1 MIREALQILT
11 EAESITLYHGDNFST
26 KRIDPKL
33 MNNGNVQE
41 GPGIYFSDKLEVAQL
56 YGKDVVY
63 TEVNPKNFI
72 PSRGTVGK
80 YLKLRYN
87 LMKILHKVDPE
98 PLWYD
103 LTDWGAEILN
113 PEDVKLSDLR
123 FLSEQVKNEEVR
135 NFLIGLAQ
143 SFGPEELAKA
153 WLKVYPNKLGTYNS
167 EIDFYAI
174 INTKVFLRPYEEE
187 V

>member
-11 EAESITLYHGDNFST
+11 EANTLTIYHGDNFGT
-26 KRIDPKL
+26 KRIDSKL
-33 MNNGNVQE
+33 MMNGNVQE
-41 GPGIYFSDKLEVAQL
+41 GPGIYFGTLETAQT

-63 TEVNPKNFI
+63 AEVDPKKFI
-72 PSRGTVGK
+72 PSRGTVGR
-80 YLKLRYN
+80 YLKLRYD

-103 LTDWGAEILN
+103 LTDWGQEIEN

-123 FLSEQVKNEEVR
+123 FLSEQVKNDEVR

-167 EIDFYAI
+167 ELEFYAI
-174 INTKVFLRPYEEE
+174 INTKVFLRPYKEEI
-187 V
+187 